1 MKNNKLDNIDCRILR
16 ALQNNGRLQNTELA
30 EQVGL
35 SCSAC
40 LRRVNIL
47 EEKGVIDRYVAL
59 LSPSKINCPV
69 TVYVLGTFFEEDYKK
84 RERFIFEMKLIP
96 QVNECHLI
104 AGEWDFIL
112 KLYVKDLEE
121 FHKIR
126 CKYLNESIGIKNVK
140 SEIILKTIKNSTELP
155 L

>member
-16 ALQNNGRLQNTELA
+16 ALQHNGRLQNTELA

-47 EEKGVIDRYVAL
+47 EEKGIIDRYVAL
-59 LSPSKINCPV
+59 LNPGKVNCSV
-69 TVYVLGTFFEEDYKK
+69 TVYVLGSFFEEDYKK

-112 KLYVKDLEE
+112 KLHVKNLDE

-126 CKYLNESIGIKNVK
+126 CKYLNKDIGIKNVK
-140 SEIILKTIKNSTELP
+140 SEIILQTIKDSTELP